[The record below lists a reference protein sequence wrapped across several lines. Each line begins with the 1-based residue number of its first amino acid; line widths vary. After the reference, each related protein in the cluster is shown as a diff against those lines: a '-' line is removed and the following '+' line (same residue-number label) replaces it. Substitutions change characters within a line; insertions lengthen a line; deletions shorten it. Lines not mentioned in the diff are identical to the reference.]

1 MAPFS
6 TPQHEYWKEKKT
18 KKANCWAVSTKRKR
32 RWRKRTVEQW
42 VQMSHCLTSM
52 VQDSCGSTTILYI
65 PARCT
70 STTILYIPSQ
80 CTSTTILYIPS
91 QCTLCVL
98 YLYTVY
104 IMCVIRFEPQG
115 RRFTNFHYYYTVQD
129 MSRDQAHRL
138 AGKRHK
144 IKRLASR
151 QIWNAEGFEALPAES
166 AHKAISA
173 RNSNTSTKTKT
184 WVAYGNSPGMRVNAR
199 YTQKKGTPPPP
210 SPPPSVYWALWA
222 SFCFR
227 LALPAGKRPRT
238 LDHWSIALV
247 PVL

>member
-1 MAPFS
+1 
-6 TPQHEYWKEKKT
+6 
-18 KKANCWAVSTKRKR
+18 
-32 RWRKRTVEQW
+32 
-42 VQMSHCLTSM
+42 MSHCLTSM

-80 CTSTTILYIPS
+80 CTSTTILYIPSQCTSTTTLYIPSQYTSTTILYIPS

-151 QIWNAEGFEALPAES
+151 QI
-166 AHKAISA
+166 
-173 RNSNTSTKTKT
+173 
-184 WVAYGNSPGMRVNAR
+184 
-199 YTQKKGTPPPP
+199 
-210 SPPPSVYWALWA
+210 
-222 SFCFR
+222 
-227 LALPAGKRPRT
+227 
-238 LDHWSIALV
+238 
-247 PVL
+247 